1 MPMSHAER
9 TQRCNSMA
17 LNLLKSN
24 RSAKLRQESR
34 IWSWV
39 VNSWLILF
47 ALISIIPMVW
57 LLLAPSKEDAE
68 LTTRNPLAFGNF
80 GNYLKAWKNLQ
91 FFDDGVILQ
100 WVINSLWYTGTIVL
114 IATVTA
120 SMAGFV
126 LSASNIRFKR
136 AFLIST
142 LITMLVPPMALVVPI
157 FVLMDRIHLMDNP
170 FSVIL
175 VSSLYPFGV
184 FLSYIYYSTTIPK
197 ELYESARLDGCND
210 FRLFTKIAL
219 PLSWPL
225 ISLLAFFA
233 FIGNWAN
240 YFLPYI
246 LLPSSEN
253 YTLPIGL
260 GFLFYSTP
268 AINPGVGATSVP
280 IYKPEIA
287 LAGVLIALPI
297 MIVFLISQKR
307 LVRGM
312 LAGSI
317 KE

>member
-1 MPMSHAER
+1 M
-9 TQRCNSMA
+9 
-17 LNLLKSN
+17 LKNLDLAGRKT
-24 RSAKLRQESR
+24 KLRQESR
-34 IWSWV
+34 VWTWV
-39 VNSWLILF
+39 INTWLIFF
-47 ALISIIPMVW
+47 AIVSVIPMIW

-68 LTTRNPLAFGNF
+68 ITTRHPLAFGSF

-91 FFDDGVILQ
+91 FFDDGVMLQ
-100 WVINSLWYTGTIVL
+100 WVINSIWYTASIVL

-126 LSASNIRFKR
+126 LSASSIRFKR
-136 AFLIST
+136 SFLVST

-157 FVLMDRIHLMDNP
+157 FILMDQISLMDKP
-170 FSVIL
+170 LAVIL

-184 FLSYIYYSTTIPK
+184 FLSYIYYTTTIPK

-210 FRLFTKIAL
+210 FRLFSRIAL

>member
-1 MPMSHAER
+1 M
-9 TQRCNSMA
+9 
-17 LNLLKSN
+17 LKN
-24 RSAKLRQESR
+24 IDLAGRKTKLRQESR
-34 IWSWV
+34 IWTWV
-39 VNSWLILF
+39 MNVWLVLF
-47 ALISIIPMVW
+47 AFVSVIPMIW

-68 LTTRNPLAFGNF
+68 ITTRHPLAFGSF
-80 GNYLKAWKNLQ
+80 GNYVKAWKNLQ
-91 FFDDGVILQ
+91 FFDDGVMLQ
-100 WVINSLWYTGTIVL
+100 WVINSIWYTAAIVI

-126 LSASNIRFKR
+126 LSASRIKFKR

-142 LITMLVPPMALVVPI
+142 LITMLVPPMALVVPVFI
-157 FVLMDRIHLMDNP
+157 LMDKISLMDKP
-170 FSVIL
+170 LAVIL

-210 FRLFTKIAL
+210 FRLFSKIAL

>member
-1 MPMSHAER
+1 MSNIFSSYKK
-9 TQRCNSMA
+9 TS
-17 LNLLKSN
+17 
-24 RSAKLRQESR
+24 KLRQESR
-34 IWSWV
+34 WGTSL
-39 VNSWLILF
+39 VNLWLVAF
-47 ALISIIPMVW
+47 AAISIVPMIW
-57 LLLAPSKEDAE
+57 LLLAPTKTDAD
-68 LTTRNPLAFGNF
+68 LSNKAPLMFGRL
-80 GNYLKAWKNLQ
+80 GGYIDAWKNLQ
-91 FFDDGVILQ
+91 FFDDGVVFKWAL
-100 WVINSLWYTGTIVL
+100 NSIWYTAAIVV
-114 IATVTA
+114 IATISA
-120 SMAGFV
+120 SLAGFV
-126 LSASNIRFKR
+126 LTASNIRFKKVY
-136 AFLIST
+136 LIST
-142 LITMLVPPMALVVPI
+142 LIMMLVPPMALVVPV
-157 FVLMDRIHLMDNP
+157 FVLMDKLSLMDNP
-170 FSVIL
+170 MSVIL
-175 VSSLYPFGV
+175 VASLYPFGT
-184 FLSYIYYSTTIPK
+184 FLAYIYYSTTIPR

-210 FRLFTKIAL
+210 FRLYSRIAL

-225 ISLLAFFA
+225 VSLLAFFA

-297 MIVFLISQKR
+297 MIVFLFSQKR

-312 LAGSI
+312 LSGSI

>member
-1 MPMSHAER
+1 M
-9 TQRCNSMA
+9 
-17 LNLLKSN
+17 LKDIDLAG
-24 RSAKLRQESR
+24 RKTKLRQESR
-34 IWSWV
+34 IWTWV
-39 VNSWLILF
+39 VNAWLIFF
-47 ALISIIPMVW
+47 AIISVIPMIW

-68 LTTRNPLAFGNF
+68 ITTRHPLAFGSF
-80 GNYLKAWKNLQ
+80 GNYIKAWNNLQ
-91 FFDDGVILQ
+91 FFDDGVMLQ
-100 WVINSLWYTGTIVL
+100 WVINSIWYTAAIVI
-114 IATVTA
+114 IATVTE

-126 LSASNIRFKR
+126 LSASRIRFKR
-136 AFLIST
+136 AFLVST
-142 LITMLVPPMALVVPI
+142 LITMLVPPMALVVPVFI
-157 FVLMDRIHLMDNP
+157 LMDQISLMDKP
-170 FSVIL
+170 LAVIL

-210 FRLFTKIAL
+210 FRLFSKIAL

>member
-1 MPMSHAER
+1 MSLLAAL
-9 TQRCNSMA
+9 TKQGNST
-17 LNLLKSN
+17 
-24 RSAKLRQESR
+24 KLRQQSR
-34 IWSWV
+34 FWTII
-39 VNSWLILF
+39 VNGWLILF
-47 ALISIIPMVW
+47 AVISLIPMIW
-57 LLLAPSKEDAE
+57 LVLAPSKTDPEI
-68 LTTRNPLAFGNF
+68 TNRNPLAFGNF
-80 GNYLKAWKNLQ
+80 GNYKKAWDNLQ
-91 FFDDGVILQ
+91 FFDDGVILR
-100 WVINSLWYTGTIVL
+100 WVINSLVYTTAIVV
-114 IATVTA
+114 IATITA
-120 SMAGFV
+120 LMAGFV
-126 LSASNIRFKR
+126 LSASRIRYKR

-157 FVLMDRIHLMDNP
+157 FVLMDKVSLMDNP
-170 FSVIL
+170 LSVIL

-184 FLSYIYYSTTIPK
+184 FLSYIYFTTTVPR

-210 FRLFTKIAL
+210 FRLFTKIAV

-225 ISLLAFFA
+225 VSLLAFFA

-240 YFLPYI
+240 YFLPFV
-246 LLPSSEN
+246 LLPSSSN

-280 IYKPEIA
+280 VYKPEIA

-297 MIVFLISQKR
+297 MIVFLASQKR

>member
-1 MPMSHAER
+1 M
-9 TQRCNSMA
+9 
-17 LNLLKSN
+17 LKTLELAA
-24 RSAKLRQESR
+24 RKTKLRQESR
-34 IWSWV
+34 FWTYI
-39 VNSWLILF
+39 VNGWLIFF
-47 ALISIIPMVW
+47 AIVSLIPMIW
-57 LLLAPSKEDAE
+57 LLLAPSKEDADI
-68 LTTRNPLAFGNF
+68 TNRHPLAFGSF
-80 GNYLKAWKNLQ
+80 GNYIKAWNNLQ
-91 FFDDGVILQ
+91 FFDNGVMFT
-100 WVINSLWYTGTIVL
+100 WVINSLWYTASIVV

-136 AFLIST
+136 SFLIST

-157 FVLMDRIHLMDNP
+157 FVLMDAISLMDRP
-170 FSVIL
+170 ISVIL

-253 YTLPIGL
+253 FTLPIGL

-287 LAGVLIALPI
+287 LAGVLIAVPI

>member
-1 MPMSHAER
+1 M
-9 TQRCNSMA
+9 
-17 LNLLKSN
+17 LKDIDLAG
-24 RSAKLRQESR
+24 RKTKLRQESR
-34 IWSWV
+34 IWTWV
-39 VNSWLILF
+39 VNTWLIFF
-47 ALISIIPMVW
+47 AIISVIPMIW
-57 LLLAPSKEDAE
+57 LLLAPSKEDADI
-68 LTTRNPLAFGNF
+68 TNRHPLAFGSF
-80 GNYLKAWKNLQ
+80 GNYIKAWKNLQ
-91 FFDDGVILQ
+91 FFDDGVMLQ
-100 WVINSLWYTGTIVL
+100 WVINSIWYTAAIVI

-126 LSASNIRFKR
+126 LSASRIRFKR
-136 AFLIST
+136 AFLVST
-142 LITMLVPPMALVVPI
+142 LITMLVPPMALVVPVFI
-157 FVLMDRIHLMDNP
+157 LMDKISLMDKP
-170 FSVIL
+170 LAVIL

-210 FRLFTKIAL
+210 FRLFSKIAL

>member
-1 MPMSHAER
+1 MQMSHAER
-9 TQRCNSMA
+9 SQRSNSMS
-17 LNLLKSN
+17 LNLLKSS

-100 WVINSLWYTGTIVL
+100 WVVNSLWYTGAIVL

-157 FVLMDRIHLMDNP
+157 FVLMDQINLMDNP

-297 MIVFLISQKR
+297 MIVFLVSQKR

>member
-1 MPMSHAER
+1 M
-9 TQRCNSMA
+9 
-17 LNLLKSN
+17 LKN
-24 RSAKLRQESR
+24 IDLAGRKTKLRQESR
-34 IWSWV
+34 IWTWV
-39 VNSWLILF
+39 MNAWLVFF
-47 ALISIIPMVW
+47 AIVSIIPMIW

-68 LTTRNPLAFGNF
+68 ITTRNPLAFGSF
-80 GNYLKAWKNLQ
+80 SNYIKAWNNLQ
-91 FFDDGVILQ
+91 FFDNGVMLK
-100 WVINSLWYTGTIVL
+100 WVVNSLWYTGAIVI

-126 LSASNIRFKR
+126 LSASRIRFKR
-136 AFLIST
+136 AFLVST
-142 LITMLVPPMALVVPI
+142 LITMLVPPMALVVPVFI
-157 FVLMDRIHLMDNP
+157 LMDKVSLMDKP
-170 FSVIL
+170 IAVIL

-210 FRLFTKIAL
+210 FRLFSKIAL

>member
-1 MPMSHAER
+1 M
-9 TQRCNSMA
+9 
-17 LNLLKSN
+17 LKNIDLAGRKS
-24 RSAKLRQESR
+24 KLRQESR
-34 IWSWV
+34 FWTWV
-39 VNSWLILF
+39 VNGWLIFF
-47 ALISIIPMVW
+47 AIVSLVPMVW
-57 LLLAPSKEDAE
+57 LLLAPSKEDAD
-68 LTTRNPLAFGNF
+68 LTNRHPLAFGSF
-80 GNYLKAWKNLQ
+80 GNYLKAWNNLQ
-91 FFDDGVILQ
+91 FFDNGVIFQ
-100 WVINSLWYTGTIVL
+100 WVINSLWYTAAIVI
-114 IATVTA
+114 IATITA

-126 LSASNIRFKR
+126 LSASTIRFKR
-136 AFLIST
+136 AFLVST

-157 FVLMDRIHLMDNP
+157 FVLMDAISLMDKP
-170 FSVIL
+170 IAVIL

-184 FLSYIYYSTTIPK
+184 FLSYIYYTTTIPR

-225 ISLLAFFA
+225 VSLLAFFA

-253 YTLPIGL
+253 FTLPIGL

-297 MIVFLISQKR
+297 MIVFLVSQKR

>member
-1 MPMSHAER
+1 MLKNILNAGR
-9 TQRCNSMA
+9 TT
-17 LNLLKSN
+17 
-24 RSAKLRQESR
+24 KLRQESR
-34 IWSWV
+34 FWTWV
-39 VNSWLILF
+39 VNIWLTFFAIVSIVPMIWLI
-47 ALISIIPMVW
+47 
-57 LLLAPSKEDAE
+57 LAPSKEDAE
-68 LTTRNPLAFGNF
+68 LTTRHPLAFGHF
-80 GNYLKAWKNLQ
+80 GNYWKAWKNLQ
-91 FFDDGVILQ
+91 FFDNGVILQ
-100 WVINSLWYTGTIVL
+100 LVINSLWYTGAIVL

-136 AFLIST
+136 SFLIST

-157 FVLMDRIHLMDNP
+157 FVLMDKISLMDKP
-170 FSVIL
+170 IAVIL

-184 FLSYIYYSTTIPK
+184 FLSYIYYTTTIPK

-210 FRLFTKIAL
+210 FRLFSKIAL

-297 MIVFLISQKR
+297 MIVFLVSQKR

>member
-1 MPMSHAER
+1 M
-9 TQRCNSMA
+9 
-17 LNLLKSN
+17 LKN
-24 RSAKLRQESR
+24 IDLAGRKIKLRQESR
-34 IWSWV
+34 FWTYVI
-39 VNSWLILF
+39 NAWLIFF
-47 ALISIIPMVW
+47 AVVSLIPMTW
-57 LLLAPSKEDAE
+57 LVLAPSKEDADI
-68 LTTRNPLAFGNF
+68 TNRHPLAFGNL
-80 GNYLKAWKNLQ
+80 GNYLKAWDNLQ
-91 FFDDGVILQ
+91 FFDNGVMFT
-100 WVINSLWYTGTIVL
+100 WVVNSVWYTAAIVI
-114 IATVTA
+114 IATISA

-126 LSASNIRFKR
+126 LSASQIRFKR

-142 LITMLVPPMALVVPI
+142 LITMLVPPMALVVPMFI
-157 FVLMDRIHLMDNP
+157 LMDQISLMDNP
-170 FSVIL
+170 WAVIL
-175 VSSLYPFGV
+175 VSSLYPFGA

-253 YTLPIGL
+253 FTLPIGL

-287 LAGVLIALPI
+287 LAGVLIAVPI

-307 LVRGM
+307 LVRGL

>member
-1 MPMSHAER
+1 MLKKILNAGR
-9 TQRCNSMA
+9 TT
-17 LNLLKSN
+17 
-24 RSAKLRQESR
+24 KLRQENPF
-34 IWSWV
+34 WAGV
-39 VNSWLILF
+39 VNLWLIFF
-47 ALISIIPMVW
+47 AIVSIVPMIW

-68 LTTRNPLAFGNF
+68 LTTRHPLAFGNF
-80 GNYLKAWKNLQ
+80 GNYWKAWNNLQ
-91 FFDDGVILQ
+91 FFDNGVILQ
-100 WVINSLWYTGTIVL
+100 WVINSLWYTGLIVL

-136 AFLIST
+136 AFLVST

-157 FVLMDRIHLMDNP
+157 FVLMDKISLMDKP
-170 FSVIL
+170 IAVIL

-210 FRLFTKIAL
+210 FRLFSKIAL

-297 MIVFLISQKR
+297 MIVFLVSQKR

>member
-1 MPMSHAER
+1 
-9 TQRCNSMA
+9 MA

-24 RSAKLRQESR
+24 RAAKLRQESR

-297 MIVFLISQKR
+297 MIVFLVSQKR

>member
-1 MPMSHAER
+1 M
-9 TQRCNSMA
+9 
-17 LNLLKSN
+17 LKN
-24 RSAKLRQESR
+24 IDLAGRKTKLRQESR
-34 IWSWV
+34 IWTWV
-39 VNSWLILF
+39 INVWLVFF
-47 ALISIIPMVW
+47 AIISIIPMIW
-57 LLLAPSKEDAE
+57 LLLAPSKEDADI
-68 LTTRNPLAFGNF
+68 TTRHPLAFGSF
-80 GNYLKAWKNLQ
+80 GNYIKAWKNLQ
-91 FFDDGVILQ
+91 FFDNGVMLQ
-100 WVINSLWYTGTIVL
+100 WVINSLWYTAAIVL
-114 IATVTA
+114 IATVSA

-136 AFLIST
+136 SFLVST

-157 FVLMDRIHLMDNP
+157 FILMDKVSLMDKP
-170 FSVIL
+170 IAVIL

-184 FLSYIYYSTTIPK
+184 FLSYIYYTTTIPR

-210 FRLFTKIAL
+210 FRLFSKIAL

>member
-1 MPMSHAER
+1 M
-9 TQRCNSMA
+9 
-17 LNLLKSN
+17 LKNLDLAGRKT
-24 RSAKLRQESR
+24 KLRQESR
-34 IWSWV
+34 LWTWV
-39 VNSWLILF
+39 VNSWLIIF
-47 ALISIIPMVW
+47 AVISVIPMIW
-57 LLLAPSKEDAE
+57 LLLAPSKEDADI
-68 LTTRNPLAFGNF
+68 TNRHPLAFGSLS
-80 GNYLKAWKNLQ
+80 NYKKAWDNLQ
-91 FFDDGVILQ
+91 FFDNGVMFT
-100 WVINSLWYTGTIVL
+100 WVINSLWYTAAIVIL
-114 IATVTA
+114 ATVTA

-126 LSASNIRFKR
+126 LSASNIKFKR

-157 FVLMDRIHLMDNP
+157 FVLMDAISLMDKP
-170 FSVIL
+170 IAVIL

-184 FLSYIYYSTTIPK
+184 FLSYIYYTTTIPK

-253 YTLPIGL
+253 FTLPIGL

-268 AINPGVGATSVP
+268 ALNPGVGATSVP

>member
-1 MPMSHAER
+1 M
-9 TQRCNSMA
+9 
-17 LNLLKSN
+17 LKDIDLAG
-24 RSAKLRQESR
+24 RKTKLRQESR
-34 IWSWV
+34 IWTWV
-39 VNSWLILF
+39 VNAWLIFF
-47 ALISIIPMVW
+47 AIISVIPMIW

-68 LTTRNPLAFGNF
+68 ITTRHPLAFGSF
-80 GNYLKAWKNLQ
+80 GNYIKAWNNLQ
-91 FFDDGVILQ
+91 FFDDGVMLQ
-100 WVINSLWYTGTIVL
+100 WVINSIWYTAAIVI

-126 LSASNIRFKR
+126 LSASRIRFKR
-136 AFLIST
+136 AFLVST
-142 LITMLVPPMALVVPI
+142 LITMLVPPMALVVPVFI
-157 FVLMDRIHLMDNP
+157 LMDQISLMDKP
-170 FSVIL
+170 LAVIL

-210 FRLFTKIAL
+210 FRLFSKIAL

>member
-1 MPMSHAER
+1 MSF
-9 TQRCNSMA
+9 
-17 LNLLKSN
+17 LKSFSV
-24 RSAKLRQESR
+24 SANSHKLRQESR
-34 IWSWV
+34 IWTVV
-39 VNSWLILF
+39 VNLWLIFF
-47 ALISIIPMVW
+47 AIVSVVPMIW
-57 LLLAPSKEDAE
+57 LVLAPSKNDAD
-68 LTTRNPLAFGNF
+68 LTNKNPLSFGNIK
-80 GNYLKAWKNLQ
+80 NYKKAWDNLQ
-91 FFDDGVILQ
+91 FFDNGVILK
-100 WVINSLWYTGTIVL
+100 WVINSLIYTSLIVI
-114 IATVTA
+114 IATITA

-126 LSASNIRFKR
+126 LSASNIRFKK

-157 FVLMDRIHLMDNP
+157 FVLMDKVHLMDNP
-170 FSVIL
+170 ISVIL

-184 FLSYIYYSTTIPK
+184 FLSYIYYTTTVPR
-197 ELYESARLDGCND
+197 ELYESARLDGCSD
-210 FRLFTKIAL
+210 YRLFTKIAL

-240 YFLPYI
+240 YFLPFV
-246 LLPSSEN
+246 LLPSSEH

-297 MIVFLISQKR
+297 MVVFLVSQKR

>member
-1 MPMSHAER
+1 M
-9 TQRCNSMA
+9 
-17 LNLLKSN
+17 LKNIDLAGRKS
-24 RSAKLRQESR
+24 KLRQESR
-34 IWSWV
+34 FWTWV
-39 VNSWLILF
+39 VNGWLIFF
-47 ALISIIPMVW
+47 AIVSLVPMVW
-57 LLLAPSKEDAE
+57 LLLAPSKEDAD
-68 LTTRNPLAFGNF
+68 LTNRHPLAFGSF

-91 FFDDGVILQ
+91 FFDNGVIFQ
-100 WVINSLWYTGTIVL
+100 WVINSLWYTAAIVI
-114 IATVTA
+114 IATITA

-126 LSASNIRFKR
+126 LSASTIRFKR
-136 AFLIST
+136 AFLVST

-157 FVLMDRIHLMDNP
+157 FVLMDAISLMDKP
-170 FSVIL
+170 IAVIL

-184 FLSYIYYSTTIPK
+184 FLSYIYYTTTIPR

-225 ISLLAFFA
+225 VSLLAFFA

-253 YTLPIGL
+253 FTLPIGL

-297 MIVFLISQKR
+297 MIVFLVSQKR

>member
-1 MPMSHAER
+1 M
-9 TQRCNSMA
+9 
-17 LNLLKSN
+17 LKN
-24 RSAKLRQESR
+24 VDLAGKKTKLRQESR
-34 IWSWV
+34 FWTYV
-39 VNSWLILF
+39 VNAWLIFF
-47 ALISIIPMVW
+47 AVVSLIPMTW
-57 LLLAPSKEDAE
+57 LVLAPSKEDADI
-68 LTTRNPLAFGNF
+68 TNRHPLAFGNF
-80 GNYLKAWKNLQ
+80 GNYLKAWDNLQ
-91 FFDDGVILQ
+91 FFDNGVMLT
-100 WVINSLWYTGTIVL
+100 WVVNSVWYTAAIVI
-114 IATVTA
+114 IATSSA

-126 LSASNIRFKR
+126 LSASQIRFKR

-157 FVLMDRIHLMDNP
+157 FILMDKISLMDNP
-170 FSVIL
+170 WAVIL
-175 VSSLYPFGV
+175 VSSLYPFGA

-253 YTLPIGL
+253 FTLPIGL

-287 LAGVLIALPI
+287 LAGVLIAVPI